1 MVVTWATVIPPVP
14 VVSSNQPEAPMD
26 PILLVALALGSMLV
40 VGYLARERGRS
51 QSRWV
56 WTAAVIGPLAIP
68 LLYLADAAAAVRKR
82 RGAAKA
88 G

>member
-1 MVVTWATVIPPVP
+1 
-14 VVSSNQPEAPMD
+14 MD
-26 PILLVALALGSMLV
+26 LILLVTIGLGSMLV
-40 VGYLARERGRS
+40 VGYLAYERGRS

-56 WTAAVIGPLAIP
+56 WTAALIGPLAIP

-82 RGAAKA
+82 IGTAKT

>member
-1 MVVTWATVIPPVP
+1 
-14 VVSSNQPEAPMD
+14 MD
-26 PILLVALALGSMLV
+26 PLLVVIALGSMLL

-68 LLYLADAAAAVRKR
+68 LLYLADAAAAVRKAAS
-82 RGAAKA
+82 AAKPN
-88 G
+88 

>member
-1 MVVTWATVIPPVP
+1 
-14 VVSSNQPEAPMD
+14 MD
-26 PILLVALALGSMLV
+26 PILVVIALGSMLV

-68 LLYLADAAAAVRKR
+68 LLYLADAVTAVRKR
-82 RGAAKA
+82 IGAAKT

>member
-1 MVVTWATVIPPVP
+1 
-14 VVSSNQPEAPMD
+14 MD
-26 PILLVALALGSMLV
+26 PVLLVTIGLGSMLV
-40 VGYLARERGRS
+40 TGYLAYERGRS

-56 WTAAVIGPLAIP
+56 WTAALIGPFAIP

-82 RGAAKA
+82 IGATKT